1 MFAVRAPFAQLSL
14 YETYVYL
21 LSENH
26 DERIQCA
33 PWELLV
39 NTSGVLHVF
48 EISCQHLV
56 SIQKGSY
63 SLLGVINEPCGE
75 RASGA
80 NEEKYK

>member
-14 YETYVYL
+14 DESYVYL

-48 EISCQHLV
+48 EIS
-56 SIQKGSY
+56 SQKGSY
-63 SLLGVINEPCGE
+63 SLLGVIYEPCGE